1 MSRFNDAAKIRDA
14 ISGVTLTLMI
24 DVVLVA
30 VCGVVLFRA
39 SAELFCIAMCIF
51 TVYLLVSLCY
61 VKPLDRCN
69 RDLMERNAQF
79 SSYLKETIDGM
90 ETVKSFR
97 SESKVKEKTGQLF
110 RAFVHRNAMGPCSP

>member
-1 MSRFNDAAKIRDA
+1 M
-14 ISGVTLTLMI
+14 
-24 DVVLVA
+24 
-30 VCGVVLFRA
+30 VLFRA

-97 SESKVKEKTGQLF
+97 SESTVKEKTDSCSVPLSTATP
-110 RAFVHRNAMGPCSP
+110 RGPCSP